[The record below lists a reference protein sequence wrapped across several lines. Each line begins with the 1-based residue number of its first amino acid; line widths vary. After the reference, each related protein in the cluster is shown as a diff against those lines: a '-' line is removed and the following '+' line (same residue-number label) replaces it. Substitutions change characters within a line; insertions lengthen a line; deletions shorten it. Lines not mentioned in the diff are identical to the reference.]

1 MIEAV
6 YISDTNNNLVYEYLT
21 NLASANFNSLIN
33 IINDRQGIVDI
44 NANQSVYL
52 YPINSIVIY
61 TLVDNKVNPVL
72 PYVFIFKLMEV
83 IHDYFGKPIAIH
95 KIESNNDTLTLL
107 IDQMLDDGIPN
118 ITDFNKLRDIVPFKS
133 FLSKILSKTNEIT
146 NATITKQPPLEVL
159 PWRRSDVKYTNNEMY
174 VDIIETVNV
183 ILKND
188 KKKVRTN
195 LDSAFYSTNTF
206 NGKLVPITGN
216 IQGKI
221 NFLSHLTGLPHLQL
235 SLNHKIDGS
244 YHQCV
249 ENTNSSVLKFIPP
262 DGSFE
267 LCNYCIDLNELPK
280 NQQLSSLGQVNVEY
294 NYGLGKNKNEFEI
307 KLYLPIKSGVSK
319 IENLSVEIHLNFNG
333 IIKSSRLTHGDFQFK
348 GNNKAE
354 WNLRTISMGI
364 NPILYGSIIG
374 EDKDE
379 DDEEQEQE
387 TSEILKPNYI
397 KLIYSN
403 KGCVPSGLKVE
414 NLKLLSSKGMPETVK
429 PFKGVKYI
437 TKTGD
442 YVVRS

>member
-1 MIEAV
+1 MIQAV
-6 YISDTNNNLVYEYLT
+6 YIADTNHNLVYEYLT
-21 NLASANFNSLIN
+21 NLASTNYNSLIN
-33 IINDRQGIVDI
+33 VKEGIVQV
-44 NANQSVYL
+44 NANQSVYS

-61 TLVDNKVNPVL
+61 ALVNNNVNPIL
-72 PYVFIFKLMEV
+72 PYVFIFKLIEV

-95 KIESNNDTLTLL
+95 KIESNTDTLTLL

-146 NATITKQPPLEVL
+146 NATVTKQPPLEVL

-183 ILKND
+183 ILKNNT
-188 KKKVRTN
+188 KKTPN

-206 NGKLVPITGN
+206 NGKLSPITGN

-235 SLNHKIDGS
+235 SLNHKIDGC
-244 YHQCV
+244 YHPCV

-294 NYGLGKNKNEFEI
+294 TYGLGKNKNEFEI

-319 IENLSVEIHLNFNG
+319 IENLSVEIFLNFNG

-354 WNLRTISMGI
+354 WNLRTIAMGI
-364 NPILYGSIIG
+364 NPILYGTIIDN
-374 EDKDE
+374 EDE
-379 DDEEQEQE
+379 IEENDK
-387 TSEILKPNYI
+387 ILKPNYI